1 MWMEMPIT
9 KNTNNMVRRG
19 LSIKKRSLV
28 GLTTTTVGS
37 SNTPPRRV
45 IEYEEEV

>member
-1 MWMEMPIT
+1 MWMENANDM
-9 KNTNNMVRRG
+9 KNTNNMMRSG

-37 SNTPPRRV
+37 FTTPPRRV
-45 IEYEEEV
+45 VKW